1 MALVLPRKR
10 NTPQAQ
16 AATSAATA
24 SPHFRLVEAEDK
36 ALNTL
41 LATKTISAH
50 LKKGETVV
58 LVGLEQPKELVR
70 MLTITGINAE
80 QAISQGQL
88 FIFSSQPA
96 LAEDLS
102 HTTIYQPLFAE
113 LVVLTNVPID
123 CIVMTGVDAL
133 FNLDSQYYAYAS
145 ISQFMQATDEVGCK
159 VFAQYI
165 KKPTQ
170 QQHYLA
176 TACSSLVDN
185 YLAMQRNKKNNRYH
199 LCAKKHT

>member
-10 NTPQAQ
+10 NTQQPHS
-16 AATSAATA
+16 ATVTPPVSK
-24 SPHFRLVEAEDK
+24 HFRLVEAEDK

-41 LATKTISAH
+41 LATKTIATH

-58 LVGLEQPKELVR
+58 FVGLAQPKQLAR
-70 MLTITGINAE
+70 MLTITGINVE
-80 QAISQGQL
+80 QAISNGQL

-96 LAEDLS
+96 LMEDLT

-123 CIVMTGVDAL
+123 CIVMTDVDAL
-133 FNLDSQYYAYAS
+133 LNLDSQYYAYAS

-176 TACSSLVDN
+176 TACRSLVDN
-185 YLAMQRNKKNNRYH
+185 YLTMRRNKHNNRYH
-199 LCAKKHT
+199 LRHPS